1 MREAGMVVASIHE
14 ALRGAIRPGITTREL
29 DEVSAQAIA
38 DEGATS
44 NFKGYYGYPA
54 TVCISVNDV
63 IVHGIPGDYELAPGD
78 IVSFDCG
85 AYVERGGRQW
95 HGDAAFSIIVGET
108 FVSDA
113 DFAAGE
119 RATGAI
125 AGVDENLLR
134 ERRQLDA
141 VTRESLWAALA
152 GLATG
157 KRISA
162 VGNAVETVVAENAL
176 INGWE
181 AGIIE
186 EFVGHGIG
194 TKMHMPPDVL
204 NYNVRGIQARLKPGM
219 VLAVEPML
227 TRGDIASQTD
237 DDEWTVPHG
246 RRSRRR
252 PLGALDRDHR
262 GRCLRSDG
270 ARRGSGRPGALRCYS
285 GVARLTRRMAAGP
298 VPHGGAGPDSFV
310 DEVAAGS
317 QVFLLAAPPVFRA
330 PSARPLAVRAASF
343 ARRVGSK
350 PGQALRPRR
359 RSPHWWRVANPG
371 LVDMRQTVAAF
382 R

>member
-1 MREAGMVVASIHE
+1 MREAGLVVASIHE
-14 ALRGAIRPGITTREL
+14 ALRGAIRPGVTTREL

-38 DEGATS
+38 DGGATS

-78 IVSFDCG
+78 LVSFDCG

-95 HGDAAFSIIVGET
+95 HGDAAFSVIVGET
-108 FVSDA
+108 FVMD
-113 DFAAGE
+113 
-119 RATGAI
+119 
-125 AGVDENLLR
+125 LLR
-134 ERRQLDA
+134 ERRQLDS

-237 DDEWTVPHG
+237 DDEWTVRTVDG
-246 RRSRRR
+246 RDAAHWEHSIAITEDGVSV
-252 PLGALDRDHR
+252 LTARD
-262 GRCLRSDG
+262 G
-270 ARRGSGRPGALRCYS
+270 
-285 GVARLTRRMAAGP
+285 GVAGLAPYGVTP
-298 VPHGGAGPDSFV
+298 VSLD
-310 DEVAAGS
+310 
-317 QVFLLAAPPVFRA
+317 
-330 PSARPLAVRAASF
+330 
-343 ARRVGSK
+343 
-350 PGQALRPRR
+350 
-359 RSPHWWRVANPG
+359 
-371 LVDMRQTVAAF
+371 
-382 R
+382 

>member
-1 MREAGMVVASIHE
+1 
-14 ALRGAIRPGITTREL
+14 
-29 DEVSAQAIA
+29 VSAQAIA
-38 DEGATS
+38 DGGATS

-95 HGDAAFSIIVGET
+95 HGDAAFSVIVGEA

-125 AGVDENLLR
+125 AGVDEQLLR

-237 DDEWTVPHG
+237 DDEWTVRTVDG
-246 RRSRRR
+246 
-252 PLGALDRDHR
+252 LDAAHWEHSIAITEDGVSILTARD
-262 GRCLRSDG
+262 G
-270 ARRGSGRPGALRCYS
+270 
-285 GVARLTRRMAAGP
+285 GVAGLAPYGVTP
-298 VPHGGAGPDSFV
+298 VSLD
-310 DEVAAGS
+310 
-317 QVFLLAAPPVFRA
+317 
-330 PSARPLAVRAASF
+330 
-343 ARRVGSK
+343 
-350 PGQALRPRR
+350 
-359 RSPHWWRVANPG
+359 
-371 LVDMRQTVAAF
+371 
-382 R
+382 

>member
-1 MREAGMVVASIHE
+1 MREAGLVVASIHE

-38 DEGATS
+38 DGGATS

-95 HGDAAFSIIVGET
+95 HGDAAFSVIVGET

-119 RATGAI
+119 RATGTI
-125 AGVDENLLR
+125 AGVDEDLLR

-157 KRISA
+157 RRISA

-237 DDEWTVPHG
+237 DDEWTVRTVDG
-246 RRSRRR
+246 RDAAHWEHSIAITEDGVSV
-252 PLGALDRDHR
+252 LTARD
-262 GRCLRSDG
+262 G
-270 ARRGSGRPGALRCYS
+270 
-285 GVARLTRRMAAGP
+285 GVAGLAPYGVTP
-298 VPHGGAGPDSFV
+298 VSLD
-310 DEVAAGS
+310 
-317 QVFLLAAPPVFRA
+317 
-330 PSARPLAVRAASF
+330 
-343 ARRVGSK
+343 
-350 PGQALRPRR
+350 
-359 RSPHWWRVANPG
+359 
-371 LVDMRQTVAAF
+371 
-382 R
+382 